1 MIYKIFRYIS
11 FLINSSNQHSVH
23 SPTVYKLLT
32 ECIYKIDKRLIS
44 SELLILQ
51 NSITDMYQDEFQVDY
66 IDNIQSVNINEFE
79 IKEDKI
85 VLIKNIKNKNEY
97 YFWKKLISDNKIQ
110 VSLDFYYFGIIII
123 KNKKLQKQDYQIR
136 L

>member
-1 MIYKIFRYIS
+1 
-11 FLINSSNQHSVH
+11 
-23 SPTVYKLLT
+23 
-32 ECIYKIDKRLIS
+32 
-44 SELLILQ
+44 
-51 NSITDMYQDEFQVDY
+51 MYQDEFQVDY
-66 IDNIQSVNINEFE
+66 IDNIQSVNINEIT

>member
-1 MIYKIFRYIS
+1 MIYKVFRYIS
-11 FLINSSNQHSVH
+11 FLVNSSNQHSVH

-66 IDNIQSVNINEFE
+66 IDNIQSVNINEFT

>member
-11 FLINSSNQHSVH
+11 FLVNSSNQHSVH

-32 ECIYKIDKRLIS
+32 ECIYKIDKKLVRRDVTS
-44 SELLILQ
+44 LQ
-51 NSITDMYQDEFQVDY
+51 NSIMNIYQDEFQVDY
-66 IDNIQSVNINEFE
+66 IDNILLVNISKSV
-79 IKEDKI
+79 IKKDKI
-85 VLIKNIKNKNEY
+85 VLIKNIRNNNQY
-97 YFWKKLISDNKIQ
+97 NFWKKLIRSNKIQ
-110 VSLDFYYFGIIII
+110 VSIDFYYFGIIIV

>member
-11 FLINSSNQHSVH
+11 FLVNSSNQHSVH

-32 ECIYKIDKRLIS
+32 ECIYKIDKSLIS

-66 IDNIQSVNINEFE
+66 IDDIQSVNINEFA

>member
-11 FLINSSNQHSVH
+11 FLVNSSNQHSVH

-66 IDNIQSVNINEFE
+66 IDNIQSININEFE

>member
-11 FLINSSNQHSVH
+11 FLVNSSNQHSVH

-66 IDNIQSVNINEFE
+66 IDDIQSVNINEFA

>member
-11 FLINSSNQHSVH
+11 FLVNSSNQHSVH

-32 ECIYKIDKRLIS
+32 ECIYKIDKSLIS

-66 IDNIQSVNINEFE
+66 IDDIQSVNINEFE

>member
-11 FLINSSNQHSVH
+11 FLVNSSNQHSVH

-32 ECIYKIDKRLIS
+32 ECIYKIDKSLIS

-66 IDNIQSVNINEFE
+66 IDDIQSVNINEFA

-110 VSLDFYYFGIIII
+110 VSLD
-123 KNKKLQKQDYQIR
+123 
-136 L
+136 

>member
-11 FLINSSNQHSVH
+11 FLVNSSNQHSVH

-66 IDNIQSVNINEFE
+66 IDNIQSVNINEFA

-110 VSLDFYYFGIIII
+110 VSLDFYYFGIIIL

>member
-11 FLINSSNQHSVH
+11 FLVNSSNQHSVH

-110 VSLDFYYFGIIII
+110 VSLDFYYFGIIIL

>member
-11 FLINSSNQHSVH
+11 FLVNSSNQHSVH

-66 IDNIQSVNINEFE
+66 IDNIQSININEFE

-110 VSLDFYYFGIIII
+110 VSLDFYYFGIIIL

>member
-11 FLINSSNQHSVH
+11 FLVNSSNQHSVH

-32 ECIYKIDKRLIS
+32 ECIYKIDKSLIS

-66 IDNIQSVNINEFE
+66 IDNIQSVNINEFA

-110 VSLDFYYFGIIII
+110 VSLAFYYFGIIII
-123 KNKKLQKQDYQIR
+123 KNKKLQKQDYQMR